1 MPNLRRMAA
10 SATDYM
16 IESRNRIAS
25 VEDAGPNVFGVSRRE
40 LDRLRAVSR
49 LAATF
54 AHNINQPLT
63 AASAY
68 LRAAQRLT
76 GGLPKESVAPI
87 VGALDKAVMQIMRA
101 GQVVR
106 SLSELVAQGEPD
118 KTLVSVNSLIDEAL
132 SLVAAEAAEAGV
144 SISKQLTTDDDFIVA
159 DRVQIRHVLANLIRN
174 AIEAMQDLPRRE
186 LLVSTETQAA
196 SIIRVEVQDTGCG
209 PGVRENPDSLDVF
222 AMRKEGMG
230 IGLSISRAIVEAH
243 DGRLW
248 AKANPEGGAIF
259 SCDLP
264 LRGRAFS
271 G

>member
-1 MPNLRRMAA
+1 V
-10 SATDYM
+10 D
-16 IESRNRIAS
+16 
-25 VEDAGPNVFGVSRRE
+25 DAGPNVFGVSRKE
-40 LDRLRAVSR
+40 LERLRAISG

-118 KTLVSVNSLIDEAL
+118 KTLVSVNSLIEETL
-132 SLVAAEAAEAGV
+132 SLFDAEAAEAGV
-144 SISKQLTTDDDFIVA
+144 SISKRLTKDDDCIVA
-159 DRVQIRHVLANLIRN
+159 DRVQISHVLANLIRN

-186 LLVSTETQAA
+186 LVVSTQTQAA
-196 SIIRVEVQDTGCG
+196 KAIRVEVQDTGCG
-209 PGVRENPDSLDVF
+209 PGGRDNADPLDLF

-248 AKANPEGGAIF
+248 AKVNPEGGAIF

-264 LRGRAFS
+264 LRGREFS

>member
-1 MPNLRRMAA
+1 V
-10 SATDYM
+10 D
-16 IESRNRIAS
+16 
-25 VEDAGPNVFGVSRRE
+25 DAGPNVFGVSRRE
-40 LDRLRAVSR
+40 LERLRAISR

-68 LRAAQRLT
+68 LRAAQRLA
-76 GGLPKESVAPI
+76 GGLPKESVTPI

-118 KTLVSVNSLIDEAL
+118 KTLFSVNLLIDETL

-144 SISKQLTTDDDFIVA
+144 SISKRLTKDDDFIVA
-159 DRVQIRHVLANLIRN
+159 DRVQIRHVLANLMRN

-186 LLVSTETQAA
+186 LLVSTATQAA
-196 SIIRVEVQDTGCG
+196 KAIRVDVQDTGCG
-209 PGVRENPDSLDVF
+209 PAGKENADLLDLF
-222 AMRKEGMG
+222 AMRKDGMG

-264 LRGRAFS
+264 LRGRDSS

>member
-1 MPNLRRMAA
+1 M
-10 SATDYM
+10 D
-16 IESRNRIAS
+16 
-25 VEDAGPNVFGVSRRE
+25 DAGPNVFGVSRRE
-40 LDRLRAVSR
+40 LERLRAISR

-68 LRAAQRLT
+68 LRAAQRLA
-76 GGLPKESVAPI
+76 GGLPKESVTPI

-118 KTLVSVNSLIDEAL
+118 KTLFSVNMLIDETL

-144 SISKQLTTDDDFIVA
+144 SISKRLTKDDDFILA

-186 LLVSTETQAA
+186 LLVSTATQAA
-196 SIIRVEVQDTGCG
+196 KAIRVEVQDTGCG
-209 PGVRENPDSLDVF
+209 PGGRENADPLELF
-222 AMRKEGMG
+222 AMRKDGMA

-248 AKANPEGGAIF
+248 AEVNPEGGAIF

-264 LRGRAFS
+264 LRGRDFS
-271 G
+271 R

>member
-1 MPNLRRMAA
+1 MN
-10 SATDYM
+10 
-16 IESRNRIAS
+16 
-25 VEDAGPNVFGVSRRE
+25 DAGPNVFGVSRRE
-40 LDRLRAVSR
+40 LERLRAISG
-49 LAATF
+49 LAATL

-87 VGALDKAVMQIMRA
+87 VGALDKAVTQILRA

-118 KTLVSVNSLIDEAL
+118 KTLVSVNSLIEETL
-132 SLVAAEAAEAGV
+132 SLFDAEAAEAGV
-144 SISKQLTTDDDFIVA
+144 SISKRLTKDDDCIVA

-186 LLVSTETQAA
+186 LLVSTARQAA
-196 SIIRVEVQDTGCG
+196 AIRVEIQDTGCG
-209 PGVRENPDSLDVF
+209 PGGRENADPLDLF

-248 AKANPEGGAIF
+248 AKVNPEGGAIF

-264 LRGRAFS
+264 LRGREFS

>member
-1 MPNLRRMAA
+1 M
-10 SATDYM
+10 D
-16 IESRNRIAS
+16 
-25 VEDAGPNVFGVSRRE
+25 DAGPNAFGVSRRE
-40 LDRLRAVSR
+40 LERLRAISR

-68 LRAAQRLT
+68 LRAAQRLA
-76 GGLPKESVAPI
+76 GGLPKESVTPI

-118 KTLVSVNSLIDEAL
+118 KTLFSVNSLIEETL

-144 SISKQLTTDDDFIVA
+144 SISKRLTKDDDFIVA
-159 DRVQIRHVLANLIRN
+159 DRVQIRHVLANLMRN

-186 LLVSTETQAA
+186 LLVSTATQAA
-196 SIIRVEVQDTGCG
+196 KAIRVDVQDTGCG
-209 PGVRENPDSLDVF
+209 PAGKEKADLLDLF
-222 AMRKEGMG
+222 AMRKDGMG

-264 LRGRAFS
+264 LRGRDFS